1 MVRIHARQP
10 CERTEFRAG
19 IGKRIRYSC
28 EMPDQVLSPA
38 YDQSAL
44 QDLLKAH
51 GGCISK
57 TEVVHLM
64 GLQETSIVDRWRNH
78 RQIVSARND
87 AGQWE
92 YPIWQFARKHRRVML
107 GIRDCLAELPFENE
121 WEPMIFFLNRMEIL
135 GGHSPLDRLRT
146 GKIEAAIL
154 AARQYGWRKDS

>member
-1 MVRIHARQP
+1 MRGSHVREPSFELALGK
-10 CERTEFRAG
+10 EFVTF
-19 IGKRIRYSC
+19 C
-28 EMPDQVLSPA
+28 QMPDEVLSPA

-57 TEVVHLM
+57 AQVVHLM

-92 YPIWQFARKHRRVML
+92 YPIWQFARKHRRVMR

-121 WEPMIFFLNRMEIL
+121 CEPVAFFLNRMEIL

-154 AARQYGWRKDS
+154 AARQYGWRRNT